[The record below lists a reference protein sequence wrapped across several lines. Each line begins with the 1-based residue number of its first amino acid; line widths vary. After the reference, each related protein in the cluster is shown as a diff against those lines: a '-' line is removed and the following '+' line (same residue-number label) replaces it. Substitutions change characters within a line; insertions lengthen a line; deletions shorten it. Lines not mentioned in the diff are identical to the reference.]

1 MADEA
6 VDDWRQL
13 KSHLE
18 SLRRAG
24 LADLPVGQWVAP
36 PVQDRALAAE
46 PPQPP
51 IPAAPPARVELRP
64 APPQPAKPPV
74 PERATAPPQRSP
86 AMQTPQPRPTQVSV
100 AAMFDQSRI
109 PYETA
114 VTPPSQRSILLQ
126 VIADEVAACT
136 RCPHL
141 AATRTQTVF
150 QSGTPSARLM
160 FVGEAPGADEDE
172 QGEPFVGR
180 AGQLVTDMLTK
191 GMGLSRSEVY
201 IANVLKCRPP
211 ENRTPIQTEIDNCLG
226 FLDRQ
231 IEIVRPEFICLL
243 GKTAV
248 VALLRS
254 ALPMK
259 SLRGRWFRYRD
270 IPTMVTYHPA
280 YLLRNPADKRLAWA
294 DWCLARSTLSDA
306 LRQSA
311 QPSQTSA
318 GSPDAGESPSP
329 S

>member
-1 MADEA
+1 MSDEV

-13 KSHLE
+13 KAHLE

-24 LADLPVGQWVAP
+24 LADLPVGQWFAP
-36 PVQDRALAAE
+36 PVVATPPSQRSDPEPSPSGPVQPYPPRPVPSASVAPASAPRPTVAADLR
-46 PPQPP
+46 PPMERPP
-51 IPAAPPARVELRP
+51 VSQAPPLRP
-64 APPQPAKPPV
+64 AP
-74 PERATAPPQRSP
+74 
-86 AMQTPQPRPTQVSV
+86 MSV
-100 AAMFDQSRI
+100 GAMFDQSRI
-109 PYETA
+109 PYETP
-114 VTPPSQRSILLQ
+114 VTPQTQRTGQLQ
-126 VIADEVAACT
+126 LIADEVAACT

-172 QGEPFVGR
+172 RGEPFVGR

-280 YLLRNPADKRLAWA
+280 YLLRNPPAKKDTWEDLQMLMKEMGLAPPR
-294 DWCLARSTLSDA
+294 ARS
-306 LRQSA
+306 
-311 QPSQTSA
+311 
-318 GSPDAGESPSP
+318 
-329 S
+329 